1 MKPFGSADTG
11 KDGDAMAREKGR
23 EEGFGESDR
32 GVCMR

>member
-23 EEGFGESDR
+23 EVSQI
-32 GVCMR
+32 GVFV